1 MTNNSIRAS
10 SDERLVLAA
19 QKTANDIMILMLAS
33 HTRSNVND
41 PSFNVMLGLFFGLAN
56 IYWAVTGNDARGLG
70 PQNLLKWANEL
81 KS

>member
-19 QKTANDIMILMLAS
+19 QKTANDIMILMLAA
-33 HTRSNVND
+33 HTQSDVRD

-56 IYWAVTGNDARGLG
+56 IYWAVTGEDARLLG